1 MNKITA
7 DHLARKA
14 IVYVRQSSVHQV
26 RHNTGSQAWQYDL
39 ETRAKA
45 LGWPEVTFVDQDLGL
60 SGSGTERPGFQSML
74 AAVCDGK
81 VGIILSVDATRL
93 ARNGRDWHTLL
104 EFCGIVDCL
113 LADEQMV
120 YDPRLPTDRMVLG
133 MQGAMGKWSALH
145 LPINGKRTVIESWSA
160 PALQTRRARP
170 GSLTISIRS
179 PLRHSMT
186 RGEQQWGF
194 LTRAVH
200 DRERAGTRSMAVL
213 RHLSS
218 T

>member
-93 ARNGRDWHTLL
+93 ARKRSR
-104 EFCGIVDCL
+104 
-113 LADEQMV
+113 LAYATRV
-120 YDPRLPTDRMVLG
+120 LRYRRLPVGR
-133 MQGAMGKWSALH
+133 
-145 LPINGKRTVIESWSA
+145 
-160 PALQTRRARP
+160 
-170 GSLTISIRS
+170 
-179 PLRHSMT
+179 
-186 RGEQQWGF
+186 
-194 LTRAVH
+194 
-200 DRERAGTRSMAVL
+200 
-213 RHLSS
+213 
-218 T
+218 